1 MRKIWSLLH
10 AGGGRQRATAES
22 LGLMKSMTDLDTR
35 CPCGTGETYGSCC
48 YRYHGQYAETGDL
61 TAPTPEALMRSRFT
75 AFAVA
80 DTAYLLASWH
90 PSTRPASLE
99 LDETLRW
106 YRLDILGTSG
116 SVFDSSGTVHFAA
129 YYRSI
134 PGAAPDEQVKGV
146 QEENSRFTKEGGSW
160 FYLDGEVA

>member
-1 MRKIWSLLH
+1 
-10 AGGGRQRATAES
+10 
-22 LGLMKSMTDLDTR
+22 MTDLDTR
-35 CPCGTGETYGSCC
+35 CPCGTGETYGACC
-48 YRYHGQYAETGDL
+48 HRYHAQYDATGQL

-80 DTAYLLASWH
+80 DAPYLRATWH
-90 PSTRPASLE
+90 PSTRPASLD

-116 SVFDSSGTVHFAA
+116 SVFETTGTVHFAA

-134 PGAAPDEQVKGV
+134 PGTAPDARVKGV
-146 QEENSRFTKEGGSW
+146 QEENSRFVKETGSW
-160 FYLDGEVA
+160 FYLDGDMV